1 MKSTKPIPTSL
12 KIVAILFLIN
22 GIFAVIDVIEAFMNN
37 TISVNF
43 SVLELFIGLGLL
55 RLSRGWHKVAIVY
68 TWIGLIMIAISIVV
82 FMLAS
87 DPLEFSLFDQQ
98 VGHVSKE
105 WGVGLV
111 GGFFLIMLWIYRV
124 LTRPDVREL
133 FEGVGEM

>member
-1 MKSTKPIPTSL
+1 
-12 KIVAILFLIN
+12 
-22 GIFAVIDVIEAFMNN
+22 MNN

-68 TWIGLIMIAISIVV
+68 TWIGLIMLAISIVV

-98 VGHVSKE
+98 VGHVPKE
-105 WGVGLV
+105 WGVGF
-111 GGFFLIMLWIYRV
+111 GGGLFLITLWIYRV
-124 LTRPDVREL
+124 LTRPSLVAPPKDK
-133 FEGVGEM
+133 GMM